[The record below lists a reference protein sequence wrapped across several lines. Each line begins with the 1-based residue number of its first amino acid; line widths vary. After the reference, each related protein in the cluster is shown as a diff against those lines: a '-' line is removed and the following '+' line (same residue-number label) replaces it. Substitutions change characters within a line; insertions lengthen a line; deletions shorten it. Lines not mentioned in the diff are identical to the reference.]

1 MLKIDAEACIG
12 CGLCE
17 DACTFAAI
25 RVEDGLAVVGD
36 NCTLCGACVEVCEE
50 GALSIPRQEG
60 EAPADLS
67 SWSGVWVYAEYRRGR
82 LAPVALELLGAGRRL
97 ADKRGVEVAAVLLG
111 SGLQAA
117 DEGGLEAAARE
128 LIAHGAD
135 RVYLADDS
143 GLADFSDDAYGN
155 ILAELVRQ
163 YRPEIV
169 LAGATAIGRSF
180 IPRVATMLAA
190 GLTADCTELDVRAE
204 DGALL
209 QTRPAFGGN
218 IMATI
223 VCPRT
228 RPQMATVRPMVMKP
242 LARDESRKG
251 EIVRIEPAA
260 AWLSSRTKVL
270 ESVTAALDQVN
281 LAEADIV
288 VAGGRGL
295 ENAEGFAMI
304 RQLADTLGGAMAA
317 SRAAVDSGWI
327 PYPHQVGQT
336 GKTVAPKVYIA
347 CGISGAIQHLV
358 GMQSAET
365 IIAINRDPEAPIF
378 NVATYGIVGDVF
390 EVVPKLIEQLQRRSD
405 S

>member
-17 DACTFAAI
+17 QACTFAAI
-25 RVEDGLAVVGD
+25 RVEEGVAVVGD
-36 NCTLCGACVEVCEE
+36 NCTLCGACVEVCEA
-50 GALSIPRQEG
+50 GALNIPR
-60 EAPADLS
+60 EAGKEPIDLS
-67 SWSGVWVYAEYRRGR
+67 SWSGIWVYAEYRRER

-97 ADKRGVEVAAVLLG
+97 ADKRGVELAAVLIGPGDLD
-111 SGLQAA
+111 QAA
-117 DEGGLEAAARE
+117 AE

-135 RVYLADDS
+135 RVFAAADPSLAE
-143 GLADFSDDAYGN
+143 FSDDSYGN
-155 ILAELVRQ
+155 ILADLIRRHQ
-163 YRPEIV
+163 PEIV
-169 LAGATAIGRSF
+169 LAGATALGRSF

-190 GLTADCTELDVRAE
+190 GLTADCTELDIRAE

-242 LARDESRKG
+242 LDRNEKRRG
-251 EIVRIEPAA
+251 EIVRVEPE
-260 AWLSSRTKVL
+260 LSQLDSRTRVL
-270 ESVTAALDQVN
+270 ESVAADLDRVN
-281 LAEADIV
+281 LAEADVV

-295 ENAEGFAMI
+295 ENAEGFALVS
-304 RQLADTLGGAMAA
+304 RLAETLGGAVAA

-336 GKTVAPKVYIA
+336 GKTVAPKIYIA

-365 IIAINRDPEAPIF
+365 IIAINRDPDAPIF
-378 NVATYGIVGDVF
+378 NVATHGIVGDVF
-390 EVVPKLIEQLQRRSD
+390 EVIPKLIERLEKSR
-405 S
+405 